1 MKSAIGFAIFM
12 ANIFVISLVVYLF
25 VSGRS
30 SSSPAMLTSVKK
42 DASRFLPKNENIDV
56 DMAMKLVLHDPPHFL
71 HPPEKMP
78 QLLINVPS
86 AETLRELSG

>member
-1 MKSAIGFAIFM
+1 MRTL
-12 ANIFVISLVVYLF
+12 VIIAVITIVII
-25 VSGRS
+25 V
-30 SSSPAMLTSVKK
+30 AVIVASVGNSTPRKK
-42 DASRFLPKNENIDV
+42 DVSRFLPGNNIDV
-56 DMAMKLVLHDPPHFL
+56 DMAMKLVLHEPARFL